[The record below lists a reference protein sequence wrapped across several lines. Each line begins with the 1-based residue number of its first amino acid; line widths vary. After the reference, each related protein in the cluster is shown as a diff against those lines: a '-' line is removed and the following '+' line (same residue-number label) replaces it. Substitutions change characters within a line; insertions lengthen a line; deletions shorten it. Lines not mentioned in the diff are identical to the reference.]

1 MKKLCMLLLVMVLAG
16 FISTST
22 VEASTLSDKG
32 VTTQAKKKAKK
43 KKKVKKSKK
52 KNKEAFKQEEEKED
66 VLFDNEMIKFTYLG
80 ITKKYNALYYM
91 NFKIENKTDKEIM
104 VDARDSS
111 VDNEMAYI
119 LGAHSS
125 IMPGKN
131 AVQKWM
137 FNETTLVL
145 PKDNVEFKIVVS
157 DEEFNTLLETE
168 VIRIDMKK

>member
-1 MKKLCMLLLVMVLAG
+1 MKKLCMLLLVMMLAG

-43 KKKVKKSKK
+43 KKAKKSKK
-52 KNKEAFKQEEEKED
+52 KNKEAFKQEEEKEE

-137 FNETTLVL
+137 FDETTLVL